1 MQKTT
6 LPRKAHRKSRR
17 GCIECKRRHIKC
29 DESHPKC
36 VNCNVSVR
44 HCSYEDLVS
53 EARAFVPK
61 KPKFRPAVERP
72 SPLISS
78 PASSTSSPNSA
89 DSPPVNKLHLELF
102 HHFISH
108 IVTSL
113 FLESSL
119 SSGCSLDMT
128 KCILAAPFLMNE
140 ILGFAALHLSI
151 VRPLQESF
159 YRHQAAEL
167 QTHAL
172 TEFNNANMVLTPETC
187 LPMFLFSSILALH
200 MLSEKLLFRMGGFN
214 LFLEDFI
221 QSLRLHRGVRAV
233 TNQSWPLL
241 LKSPLKSLL
250 EAEGNALSSNPD
262 NSGDECATLMEL
274 VNSADS
280 LNMTIRNTYRDTIKH
295 LQNAFDGSHQHPA
308 RFSAIGPIISW
319 PVIIPPR
326 YVDLLEER
334 TPEALVILAYFG
346 ALLHSHREMWMF
358 GDSGAYIVTSI
369 KGYLGP
375 DWETWL
381 NWPSGFVQTGAENA

>member
-1 MQKTT
+1 MGSQ
-6 LPRKAHRKSRR
+6 
-17 GCIECKRRHIKC
+17 C

-36 VNCNVSVR
+36 VNCNVSMR

-53 EARAFVPK
+53 EARAFIPAPVPK
-61 KPKFRPAVERP
+61 NSKSRPEIEHP

-78 PASSTSSPNSA
+78 PASSTNSNPTPVA
-89 DSPPVNKLHLELF
+89 DSLPVNKLHLELF

-108 IVTSL
+108 DVTSL
-113 FLESSL
+113 CLDNHL
-119 SSGCSLDMT
+119 SSGYSLEMT
-128 KCILAAPFLMNE
+128 KCTLAAPFLMNE
-140 ILGFAALHLSI
+140 VLGFAALHLSI
-151 VRPLQESF
+151 VRPLQQSF
-159 YRHQAAEL
+159 YRHHAAEL

-172 TEFNNANMVLTPETC
+172 TEFNTANLDLTPDTC

-200 MLSEKLLFRMGGFN
+200 MLSEKLLFRIGGFD
-214 LFLEDFI
+214 LFLEDFV

-241 LKSPLKSLL
+241 LKSPLKFLL
-250 EAEGNALSSNPD
+250 EAEGNALKSNQD
-262 NSGDECATLMEL
+262 NSRDECATLMEL
-274 VNSADS
+274 VDSSDS
-280 LNMTIRNTYRDTIKH
+280 LNMSIRNTYRDTIKH
-295 LQNAFDGSHQHPA
+295 LQTAFDGSHQHPS

-326 YVDLLEER
+326 YIDLLEER

-346 ALLHSHREMWMF
+346 ALLHLHREMWMF

-375 DWETWL
+375 DWNIWL
-381 NWPSGFVQTGAENA
+381 HWPSEFVQTGAENA